1 MKQGTIGWSRRLL
14 VLLVMRVMATLAASA
29 QKTQV
34 GDWTLAF
41 KKVYQ
46 EDGTEW
52 GGVKP
57 INYKAHIINA
67 QDGLAEFQIVH
78 SKPANNNVYD
88 GKWNDYQNTFSVSW
102 STPEMYVKIGEE
114 DKIAI
119 EFSAT
124 VDGKPYDPA
133 ILNDYNVPKSPDQA
147 KNNVAKAVSSQV
159 EFCEF
164 ELAVAVMPEVTLNNQ
179 KIGFYYFQKKL
190 NEITSFKR
198 VY

>member
-1 MKQGTIGWSRRLL
+1 MSIPVPSIAQSGWLPSAR
-14 VLLVMRVMATLAASA
+14 ASA

-34 GDWTLAF
+34 GYWTLAF

-114 DKIAI
+114 DKITI
-119 EFSAT
+119 EE
-124 VDGKPYDPA
+124 G
-133 ILNDYNVPKSPDQA
+133 N
-147 KNNVAKAVSSQV
+147 
-159 EFCEF
+159 EFVRNYRSG
-164 ELAVAVMPEVTLNNQ
+164 LYGYTYL
-179 KIGFYYFQKKL
+179 I
-190 NEITSFKR
+190 
-198 VY
+198 